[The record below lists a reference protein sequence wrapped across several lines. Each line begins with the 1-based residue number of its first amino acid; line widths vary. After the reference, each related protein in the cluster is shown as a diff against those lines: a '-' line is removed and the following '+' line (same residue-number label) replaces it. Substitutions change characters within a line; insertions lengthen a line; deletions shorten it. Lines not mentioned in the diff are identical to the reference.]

1 MSISI
6 FSLLFS
12 PHKVGFTQALK
23 PLILLCFPYVKI
35 IMSVQKEFILGCF
48 SSLHITDVKSDA
60 ESLEK
65 PKKIKGSERVTK

>member
-1 MSISI
+1 
-6 FSLLFS
+6 
-12 PHKVGFTQALK
+12 
-23 PLILLCFPYVKI
+23 
-35 IMSVQKEFILGCF
+35 MSVQKEFILGCF